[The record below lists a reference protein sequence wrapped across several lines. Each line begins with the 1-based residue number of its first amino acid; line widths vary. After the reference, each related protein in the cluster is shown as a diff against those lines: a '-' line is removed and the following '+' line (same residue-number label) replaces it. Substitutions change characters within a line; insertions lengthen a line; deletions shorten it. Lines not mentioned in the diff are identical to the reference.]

1 MVAITLHDYDPAWP
15 RCFDE
20 VAEQLTAALGA
31 TARSVDHFGSTA
43 VPGLAAKP
51 VIDVMVRVSEV
62 ESTHPTVH
70 AALAPLGYVW
80 QPDNLD
86 HRKRFYLRPE
96 PFPVR
101 LHVRRHDCFSAS
113 SALLFRDYLR
123 VDGSARRRYEST
135 KRELAARGDVWRD
148 GSHYA
153 DAKGDTVWRLLREAD
168 RWAWSGEQPI
178 G

>member
-1 MVAITLHDYDPAWP
+1 MVAITLHDYDPEWP
-15 RCFDE
+15 RRFDE
-20 VAEQLTAALGA
+20 VAEELTSALGA

-43 VPGLAAKP
+43 IPGLAAKP
-51 VIDVMVRVSEV
+51 VIDVMVRVDDV
-62 ESTHPTVH
+62 DTTHPGVR
-70 AALAPLGYVW
+70 AALTPLGYVW
-80 QPDNLD
+80 QEDNLD
-86 HRKRFYLRPE
+86 HRKRFYLRPV
-96 PFPVR
+96 PFRVH

-123 VDGSARRRYEST
+123 AEESARVRYEST

-153 DAKGDTVWRLLREAD
+153 DAKGDSVWQLLREAD
-168 RWAWSGEQPI
+168 RWAWSGEQPK